1 MVVIDNLSPEFT
13 NKKVLCSD
21 ERGGRKDLINV
32 FSGDSALLTEW
43 IAKRV
48 YMGEFS
54 GSRSVGRRRKRWI
67 DTLKNCLKK
76 MWISGKRREW
86 CMIGVNGGGL

>member
-32 FSGDSALLTEW
+32 FSGDSALLTDGLLRGCTW
-43 IAKRV
+43 
-48 YMGEFS
+48 
-54 GSRSVGRRRKRWI
+54 GSFQEVAQ
-67 DTLKNCLKK
+67 
-76 MWISGKRREW
+76 
-86 CMIGVNGGGL
+86 